1 MLTNPSFYVFGDA
14 FGGKGLKV
22 KTGHKV
28 FRILFTCFL
37 REFETIANCK
47 IIFCDGFNERN

>member
-14 FGGKGLKV
+14 FGEKGLKV